1 MTVDQLARALNT
13 ALKTRV
19 YLRRLEILDHSSSL
33 IKARLHIGPELF
45 VQVYRNDR
53 FDTTNF
59 ALIHNAQRIYA
70 RDQVAGLW
78 HRHTPPLP
86 DLHDT
91 SPIGRQA
98 VELADFLNEVETL
111 LAALGL
117 P

>member
-1 MTVDQLARALNT
+1 MTVDQLALALNS

-19 YLRRLEILDHSSSL
+19 YLRRLEILDHSPSL

-45 VQVYRNDR
+45 IQVYRNDR
-53 FDTTNF
+53 FNTTNF
-59 ALIHNAQRIYA
+59 ALIHNAQRVYA
-70 RDQVAGLW
+70 RDQVTGVW
-78 HRHTPPLP
+78 HRHTLPVP

-91 SPIGRQA
+91 SPTGRQA
-98 VELADFLNEVETL
+98 VELADFLDEVEAI